1 MLIKNII
8 WDWNGT
14 IVDDAWVFV
23 AIMNNLLKK
32 EGLPQTDL
40 QYYRKN
46 FCFPI
51 QDYWKGLGFEFTEK
65 SFNGL
70 NASFIQEYQKKMF
83 LPSLHENINSLFVD
97 LNKKNIKQ
105 FVLSASENNLL
116 QNSIEHYNL
125 KGVFKGV
132 YGVDNLNAT
141 GKESLGT
148 LLFSKY
154 KLDPSETLLI
164 GDTEYDCRVA
174 EHLGCDI
181 ILLSH
186 GHVSCDRL
194 LCCGVPVLS
203 SLRELEEYLTLNQ

>member
-1 MLIKNII
+1 MLIKNIV

-14 IVDDAWVFV
+14 IIDDAWVFV
-23 AIMNNLLKK
+23 VIMNDLLKK
-32 EGLPQTDL
+32 RGLPQKDL

-51 QDYWKGLGFEFTEK
+51 QDYWKGLGFKFTEK
-65 SFNGL
+65 SFNNL

-83 LPSLHENINSLFVD
+83 SPSLHENIKSLLVG
-97 LNKKNIKQ
+97 LNKKNIQQ

-125 KGVFKGV
+125 KGLFKGV

-141 GKESLGT
+141 GKESLGA
-148 LLFSKY
+148 LLFSEY
-154 KLDPSETLLI
+154 KLNPSETLLI
-164 GDTEYDCRVA
+164 GDTEYDYRVA

-186 GHVSCDRL
+186 GHVSHDRL
-194 LCCGVPVLS
+194 LCCGVPVFS
-203 SLRELEEYLTLNQ
+203 SLRELEKYLTLNQ